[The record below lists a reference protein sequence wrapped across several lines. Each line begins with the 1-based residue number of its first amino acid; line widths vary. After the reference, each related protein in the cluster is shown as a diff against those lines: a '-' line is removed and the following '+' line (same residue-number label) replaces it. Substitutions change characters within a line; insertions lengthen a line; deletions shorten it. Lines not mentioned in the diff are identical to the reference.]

1 MTYREGSGEERP
13 RRIAVEVFA
22 PQVRRSLCKALARP
36 DGALLVSWEWHPGTP
51 WVWGVGGVLGWLSTA
66 LALGYRFGNLD
77 ASPRP
82 VGWVGLLAA
91 LCLSAAF
98 LGTHVAVRLFRLTAT
113 PRGVFVYPFELIDSR
128 SDTLEILPMSLLRVV
143 RTNGARITLEFEGGR
158 SFDFASSPASSGMH
172 ERIRLAQEQATAAA
186 SSGDMQALLSLDP
199 FAPLRD
205 AWPEDAPARPAPSI
219 PWRHTTLASI
229 LLGSVVAAA
238 ATPLVLRAS
247 EERGVRLA
255 EQDRDDDVLL
265 EYLRRDGRAAQSATD
280 ARWRLALGAGVNG
293 LLKLLPTAGAR
304 QAEVDRKI
312 VEKIKE
318 SPSSD
323 PLYRYLEVGG
333 AEREWA
339 ERLLFDLA
347 VQDPSEFL
355 LNQYIQRNGKESTR
369 IINETL
375 PLKRAYL
382 ALKNPSVSALFAARQ
397 ALLPQPGVLF
407 PRSEEMAQV
416 LERVNSELLRLRA
429 KDLSKLEAT
438 LAPQP
443 RLAQAL
449 VALIKAQPLGTPLS
463 LPLVLHELTTIPP
476 APPGKLYRL
485 RHFREPKA
493 HQFAAA
499 ELGTILPQS
508 WVKLDVSYD
517 RSVSG
522 RAGVPSLELHYQDL
536 QAYETTSR
544 SIRIAT
550 GARSGRLHGRLLLRT
565 ESESIEVLF
574 GSWCS
579 PWAYARERVFNE
591 SLREALTGTFFPCT
605 Q

>member
-13 RRIAVEVFA
+13 RRIAVEGL
-22 PQVRRSLCKALARP
+22 PPEVRRSLCKALACP

-51 WVWGVGGVLGWLSTA
+51 WVWGGGGVLGWLSTA

-98 LGTHVAVRLFRLTAT
+98 LGTHVAARLFRLTTT

-143 RTNGARITLEFEGGR
+143 RTNGARITFEFKGGR
-158 SFDFASSPASSGMH
+158 SFDFTSSPASSGMH

-199 FAPLRD
+199 LAPLRD
-205 AWPEDAPARPAPSI
+205 AWPEDAPARSAPSI
-219 PWRHTTLASI
+219 PWRHTTLALI
-229 LLGSVVAAA
+229 LLGSMVAAS

-265 EYLRRDGRAAQSATD
+265 EYLRRDGRATQSAAD

-312 VEKIKE
+312 VEALEKN
-318 SPSSD
+318 PASD
-323 PLYRYLEVGG
+323 ELYRYLDAGG
-333 AEREWA
+333 VEREWA
-339 ERLLFDLA
+339 DRQLFELA
-347 VQDPSEFL
+347 MQDSSEIL
-355 LNQYIQRNGKESTR
+355 MNKYLQRNGRESAR
-369 IINETL
+369 ILSETI
-375 PLKRAYL
+375 PLKRAQL
-382 ALKNPSVSALFAARQ
+382 ALARPSVSALLAARQ
-397 ALLPQPGVLF
+397 SLLPQPGILV
-407 PRSEEMAQV
+407 PRSEEVERKLAQ
-416 LERVNSELLRLRA
+416 VNSELLRLRKQDIETMVA
-429 KDLSKLEAT
+429 R
-438 LAPQP
+438 LAPQQKLAKT
-443 RLAQAL
+443 LAQLAL
-449 VALIKAQPLGTPLS
+449 AQPLDTPLH
-463 LPLVLHELTTIPP
+463 LPLLVQELTT
-476 APPGKLYRL
+476 
-485 RHFREPKA
+485 
-493 HQFAAA
+493 
-499 ELGTILPQS
+499 LPQNAPRTENFPVNFPVS
-508 WVKLDVSYD
+508 SAHGVAVSELASLMPRPWFRLDSRYD
-517 RSVSG
+517 P
-522 RAGVPSLELHYQDL
+522 RATVLPGVPHLEFHYQD
-536 QAYETTSR
+536 YEVYKSTSTSEHQVAKAQHR
-544 SIRIAT
+544 
-550 GARSGRLHGRLLLRT
+550 RLHGRLLFHAG
-565 ESESIEVLF
+565 SESIKVIF

-579 PWAYARERVFNE
+579 PPAYRRERVMRE

-605 Q
+605 R